1 MERREFI
8 KIVCG
13 FVGAWPLAAHA
24 QQLGNQR
31 LIGILGADATAWGPW
46 TVALTARLRELGW
59 NAGDNLAIE
68 YRWAQGRSD
77 RVSEFA
83 AEFER
88 RAVLVRAGWYC
99 EVRVKST
106 AFVHRSPVLFAALR
120 RRFCFSRSKSS

>member
-13 FVGAWPLAAHA
+13 FLGARPLAAYA
-24 QQLGNQR
+24 QQPGNHR
-31 LIGILGADATAWGPW
+31 LIGVLGADATAWGPW

-59 NAGDNLAIE
+59 SEGDTLAIE

-88 RAVLVRAGWYC
+88 HKVDVIVTYG
-99 EVRVKST
+99 S
-106 AFVHRSPVLFAALR
+106 AATILR
-120 RRFCFSRSKSS
+120 RQ